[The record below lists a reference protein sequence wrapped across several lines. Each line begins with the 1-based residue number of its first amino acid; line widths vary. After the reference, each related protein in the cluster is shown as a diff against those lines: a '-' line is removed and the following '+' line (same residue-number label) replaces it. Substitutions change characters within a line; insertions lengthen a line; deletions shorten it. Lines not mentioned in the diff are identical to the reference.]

1 MKFNSTKFNSMKFNC
16 TKFNKELNK
25 TILKNLNSNT
35 LIVIILIILLIVLG
49 VYWYY
54 KRNTIIEGNLET
66 VTNSLSG
73 FMDTLKTETGMSF
86 DSSKSAELLG
96 LMDKLKDITGSSQDN
111 GIYNVDYPY
120 ATAADDSSAN
130 LINTTP
136 STYPGKTFL
145 VGGRD
150 RFSDGFCETYG
161 SSLTLD
167 LECNKLTAEHCNET
181 SCCVFLNGKKCVAG
195 SKDGPTVMVDTLNG
209 GDIDYTY
216 YSHKNTCYGTCEKE
230 MTTESANPCSSYT
243 NDSTSISKSC
253 INRYWKQTVCGESV
267 NNPNYITDDLVKEW
281 KNHSRAAIK
290 EKIKDIATDEIHY
303 AKCYG
308 TNETKWPAPCI
319 GTSPTSFGLS
329 QRCMTDLFKKTGCTY
344 DGTVNQAFVE
354 EHKLE
359 PKSAMINKFTGYFN
373 GKDIVS
379 KQKCYGPDE
388 MAWPSPC
395 KGMTSDTL
403 LKDVPKECVM
413 RTWVDK
419 LKSQCTSEHLD
430 KFYDVN
436 DNLIVDG
443 VGIKSSDTFKIVK
456 EMPEEHI
463 YIIINEP
470 VARQMCY
477 GSNPNNWPG
486 IVKVT
491 PDPCEGIT
499 AYTKRP
505 AGNFIETQIRD
516 VPLKCRNRISDLL
529 VPTGRTIEI
538 RENRDKVGTIINDET
553 IAEYKSEL
561 RDINTNEVYG
571 KYLRAIMK

>member
-1 MKFNSTKFNSMKFNC
+1 MKFNSIKFNS

-54 KRNTIIEGNLET
+54 KHNTIIEGNLET
-66 VTNSLSG
+66 VTNSLTG

-86 DSSKSAELLG
+86 DSSKSSELLG
-96 LMDKLKDITGSSQDN
+96 LMDKLKDITGGSQDN

-120 ATAADDSSAN
+120 ATAADDISAN

-195 SKDGPTVMVDTLNG
+195 SKDGPTVMVDTLTG

-253 INRYWKQTVCGESV
+253 INRYWKQTVCGESN

-281 KNHSRAAIK
+281 KNHSRASIK

-388 MAWPSPC
+388 MAWPDGCANVSDSTLISN
-395 KGMTSDTL
+395 TS
-403 LKDVPKECVM
+403 KECVSGIW
-413 RTWVDK
+413 RTIHKGVCK
-419 LKSQCTSEHLD
+419 TEVLD
-430 KFYDVN
+430 NFYN
-436 DNLIVDG
+436 PEGKWIHNLAIIDIPIG
-443 VGIKSSDTFKIVK
+443 ELRSTSSDKIEDMLNK
-456 EMPEEHI
+456 PEK
-463 YIIINEP
+463 
-470 VARQMCY
+470 RSLCY
-477 GSNPNNWPG
+477 GTNPNNWPG
-486 IVKVT
+486 VNKITQNDPCSGIPPNYKVNAGGQIVKT
-491 PDPCEGIT
+491 PLS
-499 AYTKRP
+499 
-505 AGNFIETQIRD
+505 D
-516 VPLKCRNRISDLL
+516 VSLVCRQRLADLL
-529 VPTGRTIEI
+529 SSTDPMEATRIANMKINLRSGNPPTGELDTVLNMI
-538 RENRDKVGTIINDET
+538 RH
-553 IAEYKSEL
+553 
-561 RDINTNEVYG
+561 
-571 KYLRAIMK
+571 